1 MARSRA
7 GSVALLLVLLLSS
20 SMAAQSRGSGRAAYS
35 PPRTPWGDPD
45 LQGIYTNKDEAN
57 TPLERPDQFTG
68 KRAEDFTAADLA
80 NCTKRMP
87 RRRSSWSGRR
97 SGRRLWVSPL
107 RWKHW

>member
-7 GSVALLLVLLLSS
+7 WFVALLLVVMLP
-20 SMAAQSRGSGRAAYS
+20 AIGGAQSRGAGRTAYT

-57 TPLERPDQFTG
+57 TPLERPDQLQG

-80 NCTKRMP
+80 NLAKQPYP
-87 RRRSSWSGRR
+87 RW
-97 SGRRLWVSPL
+97 RLDQ
-107 RWKHW
+107 